1 MMMEEP
7 HFGTMLLNNLEL
19 ILPSL
24 CC

>member
-1 MMMEEP
+1 MMEEP